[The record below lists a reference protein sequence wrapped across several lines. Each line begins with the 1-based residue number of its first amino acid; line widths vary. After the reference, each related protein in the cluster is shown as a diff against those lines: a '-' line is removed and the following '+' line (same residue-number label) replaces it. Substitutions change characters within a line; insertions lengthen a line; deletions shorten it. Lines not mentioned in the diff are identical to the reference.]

1 MDVFSNVYVVLSS
14 CKREKKEM
22 GILKHNVM
30 TKTKHYFI
38 LNNNFLPA
46 RTINLKCRRKTLSRK
61 EGGG

>member
-1 MDVFSNVYVVLSS
+1 
-14 CKREKKEM
+14 M